1 MIEGG
6 VMKLFAFIAPFILT
20 GCVLSNLFVFQGDSG
35 TKENLPVTPA
45 ELKEMAGYCMQVYEK
60 DPKKEFSYMV
70 KHDRGVTIIII
81 RGTDNV
87 KNIGSDVDARPFKD
101 RKLAAT
107 LHRGFRD
114 AAEDIKNE
122 IDKKVELN
130 DTIYI
135 TGHSL
140 GGAIAQIMG
149 YWYHGEGKTVQIYTF
164 GAPKV
169 STKYFGNTPQH
180 FRVAMVNDPVPFVPI
195 FPYIH
200 SGINIDPETLNWRF
214 TNDVG
219 DVTKINAGEHS
230 IGEYYK
236 QLSKHLEL

>member
-1 MIEGG
+1 
-6 VMKLFAFIAPFILT
+6 MKLFTLFVSFLLT
-20 GCVLSNLFVFQGDSG
+20 GCVLTNFFVFQGDSG
-35 TKENLPVTPA
+35 TKDNLPVDPA
-45 ELKEMAGYCMQVYEK
+45 ELKEMAGYCMQVYDK

-70 KHDRGVTIIII
+70 KHDQGVTIIVI

-87 KNIGSDVDARPFKD
+87 KNVRSDVDARPFKD
-101 RKLAAT
+101 KQLDAT

-114 AAEDIKNE
+114 AAEKIKGE
-122 IDKKVELN
+122 IDRKIELN
-130 DTIYI
+130 STIYI
-135 TGHSL
+135 AGHSL

-149 YWYHGEGKTVQIYTF
+149 YWYDEEGKTVQIYTF

-169 STKYFGNTPQH
+169 STKYFGNSPQH

-200 SGINIDPETLNWRF
+200 SGINIDPETLDWRY

-219 DVTKINAGEHS
+219 DVTKINAGDHS
-230 IGEYYK
+230 IGEYFK
-236 QLSKHLEL
+236 QLSKHIQ